1 MLGIKDSWILVLG
14 LLTMTDRLISIKE
27 ASEIL
32 GIHTNTLRYWDNE
45 GKLTATKTRGGHRK
59 YRLYH
64 IMEVAGMA
72 VPSKSNSETV
82 EKVATY
88 CRVSSHDQKVKGDLD
103 RQKARVLQYCI
114 DKSYN
119 VVICFD
125 EVGSGMNDQRAKL
138 RKLMTM
144 AVNKD
149 ITKVVVEHTDRLTRF
164 NYHFIET
171 FFESHGVKVEFI
183 EQVLNAGFENELVS
197 DMLALMASFS
207 AKIYG
212 KRSATNRK
220 KNAELKK
227 GVVQS

>member
-1 MLGIKDSWILVLG
+1 
-14 LLTMTDRLISIKE
+14 MTDRLISITE

-32 GIHTNTLRYWDNE
+32 GLHKDTLRRWDKA
-45 GKLTATKTRGGHRK
+45 GKLTPVRTSGGHRK
-59 YRLYH
+59 YRLSQVKELGG
-64 IMEVAGMA
+64 MEIPSDDLPKKNEEKIA
-72 VPSKSNSETV
+72 V
-82 EKVATY
+82 Y

-103 RQKARVLQYCI
+103 RQKARVLQYCV

-119 VVICFD
+119 VVVCYD

-138 RKLMTM
+138 NKLMKM
-144 AVNKD
+144 AIAKE
-149 ITKVVVEHTDRLTRF
+149 ITKIVVEHTDRLTRF

-171 FFESHGVKVEFI
+171 FFESHGVKVEFM

-212 KRSATNRK
+212 KRSASNRK
-220 KNAELKK
+220 KNTELKK
-227 GVVQS
+227 GVE